1 MSTVSEAFRLLL
13 EESMLPR
20 AEIRMSVSRKT
31 LRRKRP
37 RVTWMTIASGDI
49 LELEERFRSIS
60 SAFGKEPARVRG
72 QYRIWMTH
80 PGPGYWDEVAFYV
93 KVTQPAAKTG

>member
-1 MSTVSEAFRLLL
+1 MSVVSRVFELL
-13 EESMLPR
+13 ERDAALAQ

-37 RVTWMTIASGDI
+37 RVTWMTIASGNI
-49 LELEERFRSIS
+49 LEMEERFRSIS

-93 KVTQPAAKTG
+93 KITQPAAQVG